1 MIMQYIQI
9 IKEFLE
15 IILTWPVA
23 FGLVSLIFIF
33 KFSEEIRKFLND
45 IIYIKAGG
53 IEARRES
60 QVNQSQDLKEKIE
73 ENLENEGITI
83 TQDQL
88 NELEANIAYLSK
100 EKEEKDKEVFDKENL
115 IKYYQERAEVYEFSY
130 LSNFLVNNSKQA
142 LLWFYNQPNYR
153 STKENFLIGF
163 LLPVFISH
171 PDREK
176 EVIFNALLNNQLIVL
191 EEGLY
196 AITYKGEAFLK
207 YLGLIKIK

>member
-1 MIMQYIQI
+1 MILEYIKI

-23 FGLVSLIFIF
+23 FGVVSLIFIF

-53 IEARRES
+53 VEAHRQS
-60 QVNQSQDLKEKIE
+60 QVEQNQDLKEKIE

-88 NELEANIAYLSK
+88 NELEDSIAYLSK
-100 EKEEKDKEVFDKENL
+100 EKEEKDKEVLNKENL
-115 IKYYQERAEVYEFSY
+115 IKYYQERAEVYEFNY

-142 LLWFYNQPNYR
+142 LLWFYKQYNYS
-153 STKENFLIGF
+153 STKENFLLNFTLSFNI
-163 LLPVFISH
+163 PNPSN
-171 PDREK
+171 EK
-176 EVIFNALLNNQLIVL
+176 EIIFNVLLVNQLIVL
-191 EEGLY
+191 QNGLY
-196 AITYKGEAFLK
+196 VISEKGEKFLK
-207 YLGLIKIK
+207 YLELIK